1 MKYILIFNG
10 YPKSGK
16 TTFEKAL
23 AERHNSLIYSS
34 ITPVIEL
41 TEQMIKSAGDKDLND
56 LYDFTA
62 ATKSAK
68 YRKLL
73 SDMKN
78 ALYSFD
84 DGIYINSKLYKQ
96 VLKFVNDDSIEF
108 LMTDIREPKMIK
120 SFIQLLKSKEVFSY
134 NFKVRTVFVK
144 NVHNELFGNISDDN
158 VEDYQYDL
166 VIHNNSTLEKFT
178 GEILEGFIQILKND
192 YESQA
197 TGVYSIRDR

>member
-10 YPKSGK
+10 CPRSGK
-16 TTFEKAL
+16 TTFERAL
-23 AERHNSLIYSS
+23 AEKYNSLIYSS
-34 ITPVIEL
+34 ITPIIEL
-41 TEQMIKSAGDKDLND
+41 TEQMIKATGNEYLND
-56 LYDFTA
+56 FYDFTA
-62 ATKSAK
+62 CTKNFR

-84 DGIYINSKLYKQ
+84 DGVYINSKLYEQ
-96 VLKFVNDDSIEF
+96 VLKFIRDDSIEF
-108 LMTDIREPKMIK
+108 LMIDIREPKMIQ
-120 SFIQLLKSKEVFSY
+120 SFIRMLKIKFIFTY
-134 NFKVRTVFVK
+134 NFKVRTILIK
-144 NVHNELFGNISDDN
+144 NTHNELFGNISDDN